1 MFGSKM
7 EQEKKFDLSQKYSK
21 RTKKKVLREKERIPT
36 RALSGDCFLPFSLS
50 LSLSSSDDA

>member
-21 RTKKKVLREKERIPT
+21 RTKKKGVARKGT
-36 RALSGDCFLPFSLS
+36 NSNARALGRL
-50 LSLSSSDDA
+50 LSSVFSVSVSLFER